1 MRSDG
6 KLRKWMFWLL
16 AIAIASQFYVGQELL
31 AAFALFAIG
40 FCALAFVVLS
50 LCLLQQGWEIAVVRI
65 FGGERWMGGRL
76 LCVGWLGK
84 ARLGQS
90 QRRS

>member
-6 KLRKWMFWLL
+6 KLLKWMFWFL
-16 AIAIASQFYVGQELL
+16 AIAIASQFYVVQELL
-31 AAFALFAIG
+31 AAFALFAVG

-65 FGGERWMGGRL
+65 FDGERWMAGQPLG
-76 LCVGWLGK
+76 VGWLGK